1 MGAIGRSNCA
11 DPCLKTTGRPKSP
24 TNGKSTREPNNYSP
38 GNIASKLCPYTNRPC
53 TFSPDIAAD
62 TARAPLSVITA
73 FCASMLGA
81 KKKSC
86 FFLLLV
92 LLGQHNSMASIS
104 IARTAQEHAC
114 LKH

>member
-1 MGAIGRSNCA
+1 M
-11 DPCLKTTGRPKSP
+11 SP
-24 TNGKSTREPNNYSP
+24 TNGESTREPNNYSP

-62 TARAPLSVITA
+62 MALAPLSVITA

-81 KKKSC
+81 KKKKML